1 MIGYLRAVIS
11 HRIQQDK
18 VNEEI
23 LPSGYLFTCVRV
35 RLRVFTWLLPMSD
48 RVEKFRYS
56 GEKAER
62 LDKFLVT
69 CLPEFSRARL
79 QGLIEAGLVLVSGLP
94 ARKSGQM
101 LDVGFEVEVRIPPP
115 VPSGLTGEDIPLDII
130 FENHDLIVINKPAGM
145 VVHPA
150 AGHASGTLVNAVL
163 GYDPEMEGIGGEER
177 PGLVHRLD
185 KETSGL
191 IVLAKNERA
200 HNWLQDQFRLRKVEK
215 TYLALVDGKPPT
227 PTGRVEA
234 PIGRDPSHR
243 KKMAIVSAG
252 KGREAVSEYKT
263 LEVFKEHT
271 LLEFHPQTGRTHQ
284 IRLHCLFLGC
294 PIVGD
299 SVYGK
304 RNFTLDINR
313 HFLHAFRLKILLPKE
328 DQPRTFEADL
338 PAELKKVMEEV
349 RRAQ

>member
-1 MIGYLRAVIS
+1 
-11 HRIQQDK
+11 
-18 VNEEI
+18 
-23 LPSGYLFTCVRV
+23 
-35 RLRVFTWLLPMSD
+35 MSD
-48 RVEKFRYS
+48 RVETFQFD
-56 GEKAER
+56 EQVPDR
-62 LDKFLVT
+62 LDKYLVS
-69 CLPEFSRARL
+69 CLPEFSRARI
-79 QGLIEAGLVLVSGLP
+79 QGLIADGFVSINGVAAKKAGQVLEFGN
-94 ARKSGQM
+94 
-101 LDVGFEVEVRIPPP
+101 EIEVRIPPP
-115 VPSGLTGEDIPLDII
+115 VPSGLIAEDIPLEII
-130 FENHDLIVINKPAGM
+130 FENDDLIVVNKAAGM

-150 AGHASGTLVNAVL
+150 AGHYSGTLVNAVL
-163 GYDPEMEGIGGEER
+163 GYDPDMEGIGGEER

-191 IVLAKNERA
+191 ILLAKNERA

-243 KKMAIVSAG
+243 KKMAIVTPG

-263 LEVFKEHT
+263 VESFKHHT

-284 IRLHCLFLGC
+284 IRLHCQFLGC

-304 RNFTLDINR
+304 RTPTLELHR
-313 HFLHAFRLKILLPKE
+313 HFLHAYRLKIILPGEK
-328 DQPRTFEADL
+328 QPHTFEAEL
-338 PAELKKVMEEV
+338 PLELKTALEEV
-349 RRAQ
+349 KRYE